1 MVMAMWRTMNIISLV
16 TATGPQQI
24 PGQRILLI
32 TTMFSLAYQTMLKRL
47 QTNTNVRVL
56 YIPMSSPVARYLG
69 TICPGAGCPGD
80 R

>member
-1 MVMAMWRTMNIISLV
+1 MNIISLV
-16 TATGPQQI
+16 TATRPRQI
-24 PGQRILLI
+24 QGQR
-32 TTMFSLAYQTMLKRL
+32 MFSLAYQTMLKRL